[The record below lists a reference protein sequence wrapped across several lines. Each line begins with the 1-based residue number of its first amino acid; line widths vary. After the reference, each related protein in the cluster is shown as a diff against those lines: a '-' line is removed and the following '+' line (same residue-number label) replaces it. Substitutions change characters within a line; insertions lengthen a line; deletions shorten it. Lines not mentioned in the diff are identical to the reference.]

1 MPRINLS
8 SAVTQNVR
16 LRSTPSSL
24 LKTLLECLIHIGG
37 RVQSL
42 PSHSPFLRNFGPA
55 GESIDSLY
63 LALHFVP
70 ELLAMNEQVFLA
82 VEV

>member
-1 MPRINLS
+1 MSVGEYRVFPRIVLS
-8 SAVTQNVR
+8 FETLVR
-16 LRSTPSSL
+16 
-24 LKTLLECLIHIGG
+24 
-37 RVQSL
+37 
-42 PSHSPFLRNFGPA
+42 A

-82 VEV
+82 VEVRVTGLDLHQCPPLGREGS

>member
-1 MPRINLS
+1 MSVGEYRVFPRMVFS
-8 SAVTQNVR
+8 
-16 LRSTPSSL
+16 
-24 LKTLLECLIHIGG
+24 
-37 RVQSL
+37 
-42 PSHSPFLRNFGPA
+42 LRNFGPA

-82 VEV
+82 VEVRVTGLDLHQCPPLGREGS